1 MEEQNKVI
9 EQAVEELK
17 NSDESKL
24 KQVIEQWFERTRAQG
39 LKLGAQLIS
48 ATVAGAIEKHIKN
61 GTKPSLRSYERCIK
75 EIMNILSVQL
85 TQQNDATM
93 EDEDDGAAE

>member
-1 MEEQNKVI
+1 MEEQDKVI
-9 EQAVEELK
+9 EQAVEEIQ
-17 NSDESKL
+17 NSSEKEL
-24 KQVIEQWFERTRAQG
+24 RKTIEQWFERTRAQG

-48 ATVAGAIEKHIKN
+48 AAIVGVIKKHIKN

-85 TQQNDATM
+85 TQQNDSTM